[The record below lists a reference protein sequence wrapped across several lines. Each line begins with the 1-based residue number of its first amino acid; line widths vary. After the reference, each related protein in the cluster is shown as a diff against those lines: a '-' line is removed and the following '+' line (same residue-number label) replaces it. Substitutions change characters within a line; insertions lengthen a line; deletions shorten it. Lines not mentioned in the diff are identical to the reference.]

1 MRGESGGRRRRQH
14 TEDVQ
19 TMYMSCGGT
28 RVRTIDRYG
37 AHHRGRE
44 TCEPSRLLQQTAGF
58 RNAIRRLLTLRHNV
72 RLKLMPVVMGK
83 ANLVVCAR
91 RRRVRRRGAEEGE
104 EKEKAEV
111 RMLTNSFTAFSCS
124 CHRLREQYY
133 THTGWDVLVASSSLS
148 SLPTDYRVLQRT
160 HSRLIILSSSSHHRR
175 LFFVS
180 ASSLL
185 RLFFVPSLF
194 FSPACRALRRRPWRP
209 HSTSCTRG
217 GPETGW
223 ARRPCRGWES
233 SRRGTCGRRR
243 RRHDRRWGVRRCRR
257 PWRRAG
263 RRGTG

>member
-91 RRRVRRRGAEEGE
+91 RGRVRRRGAEEGE

-148 SLPTDYRVLQRT
+148 SLPSLPTDYWYYNGHTPVSL
-160 HSRLIILSSSSHHRR
+160 SSPLLLIIV
-175 LFFVS
+175 VS

-185 RLFFVPSLF
+185 SSSLF

-209 HSTSCTRG
+209 RSTSCTRG
-217 GPETGW
+217 GPETG
-223 ARRPCRGWES
+223 
-233 SRRGTCGRRR
+233 
-243 RRHDRRWGVRRCRR
+243 
-257 PWRRAG
+257 
-263 RRGTG
+263 